1 MKFTKTIVC
10 LALLVFVSCRAL
22 EEDAEQTIG
31 WGKVAAAEDSMERPA
46 LKMAEDDQSLGLGLE
61 EDNIESLRI

>member
-1 MKFTKTIVC
+1 MMKFTKTIVC

-22 EEDAEQTIG
+22 EEDEQTIG

-61 EDNIESLRI
+61 EDNIEGLRI